1 MNLLEND
8 LAEKSVFKTENKKRL
23 VIRNHPKDYPVYK
36 IRLDKLFYN
45 DQNDRIS
52 TWISRYKMENN
63 IDKIDYS
70 DKENY
75 NEIIHKFI
83 TESNRDA
90 LKKTQQNI
98 KAIGQVEA
106 GVVLLDGR
114 IIDGNRRFT
123 CLRNIEKETH
133 KEQYFE
139 AVILDYSI
147 ENNEKDIKMLELMLQ
162 HGVDEK
168 VGYSPIERLVGIYH
182 DIVETKL
189 LTTAE
194 YAKSVNDTEKNII
207 SEVERANLLAE
218 FLEFIDAEKQF
229 HLARDLDLVDP
240 LKELQK
246 MLKKINDEDIKEN
259 LKNAVFSQFLSKP
272 AGDLTRYIR
281 KINDIAA
288 NLKHLKDYLKEQSPI
303 VEQVC
308 EKLEESDKN
317 ASKKIGEIAEDKKIK
332 NEFLRTTE
340 KYVTRSAGEKTR
352 NAPLKSME
360 KACNGLDEIDLKIL
374 DKLKDNQIEELKG
387 KIDELK
393 KKIEK
398 LEDRLEEID
407 QKTGEE
413 TDSE

>member
-8 LAEKSVFKTENKKRL
+8 LAEKSVFKTENKKKL
-23 VIRNHPKDYPVYK
+23 VIRNHSKDYPIYK

-70 DKENY
+70 DKESY

-83 TESNRDA
+83 TESNYNA

-98 KAIGQVEA
+98 KAIGQIEV

-123 CLRNIEKETH
+123 CLRNIEKEIH

-182 DIVETKL
+182 DIVET
-189 LTTAE
+189 
-194 YAKSVNDTEKNII
+194 
-207 SEVERANLLAE
+207 
-218 FLEFIDAEKQF
+218 QF

-246 MLKKINDEDIKEN
+246 MLKKVNDEDTKEN
-259 LKNAVFSQFLSKP
+259 LKNAVFSQFLSRP

-281 KINDIAA
+281 KINDISDTP
-288 NLKHLKDYLKEQSPI
+288 KHLENYLEEQLPI
-303 VEQVC
+303 VEQIC

-317 ASKKIGEIAEDKKIK
+317 VSKKIGEIAEDKKIK

-374 DKLKDNQIEELKG
+374 DKLKDKQVEELKG

-393 KKIEK
+393 EKIEK